1 MWTPDLSL
9 TTVGMRT
16 NSVED
21 VNVAAEV
28 GEVCASIAEVR
39 RKATPAIAQQAFK
52 RYMRSLGLQWLA
64 QYSVTHGGVC
74 LNLQIIPYQRLSDS
88 DGSNS
93 VALGV

>member
-28 GEVCASIAEVR
+28 WEVCASMAEVR
-39 RKATPAIAQQAFK
+39 RKATPAIAQQAFM
-52 RYMRSLGLQWLA
+52 RHMRSLGLQWFA
-64 QYSVTHGGVC
+64 QYSANHGGVC
-74 LNLQIIPYQRLSDS
+74 LNLQIVSYQRLSDS
-88 DGSNS
+88 YGF
-93 VALGV
+93 